1 MPSKIFLPWGLDT
14 FSVNQKRFA
23 RQTKLLDPLQ
33 QIRFASFGGDCR
45 WRTCEAGGL
54 PKFPAAWDA
63 ERMNLR
69 RLLNFAFAAL
79 VTAGLAVAPLVT
91 PVRAGQIPAT
101 DVVNTS
107 MPADMQC
114 CPDQKSMDCQD
125 CPLVA
130 MCVLQTAQ
138 AAPPAAAV
146 LLLRYAVQTAHIVR
160 DDALTAGL
168 NRPPPDQPPRSQ
180 V

>member
-1 MPSKIFLPWGLDT
+1 
-14 FSVNQKRFA
+14 
-23 RQTKLLDPLQ
+23 LLDPLQ
-33 QIRFASFGGDCR
+33 QIRFTSFGDHRR

-91 PVRAGQIPAT
+91 PVRAGQIPPT
-101 DVVNTS
+101 DMVNTS
-107 MPADMQC
+107 MPADMHC

-138 AAPPAAAV
+138 AGPPIVAA
-146 LLLRYAVQTAHIVR
+146 LPLRYAVRTAHIVR
-160 DDALTAGL
+160 DDALAAGL
-168 NRPPPDQPPRSQ
+168 DRPPPDQPPRSR